1 MNREQLEMLGEAGLR
16 QMARQVGIRGARH
29 HHRSLLITGLAAY
42 FARRPTDDR
51 SEPETDDEPYA
62 ETSLSATEIPPALAT
77 ETMARLLESQGKT
90 AQALALRARLDRT
103 PHQYAAP
110 AVRME
115 HSTALGIELVWEG
128 AEGARRGLVP
138 RPGKAFRVFGEG
150 RAPRARRD
158 EDAYREYSTEEQRS
172 HRRSEPS
179 IAGTDFRGV
188 VLVVRLWTPDAAPT
202 QWELPVTTPQG
213 RMRFDPPPNT
223 TRMCAALGQLSPDG
237 FVPSA
242 RSAIIVLGDERS
254 P

>member
-16 QMARQVGIRGARH
+16 QMARQVGLRGARH

-42 FARRPTDDR
+42 FARRPTDDQ
-51 SEPETDDEPYA
+51 SEPETDDEPHA

-90 AQALALRARLDRT
+90 AQALALRARLART
-103 PHQYAAP
+103 PHQDAAP

-115 HSTALGIELVWEG
+115 QSTAHGIELVWEG
-128 AEGARRGLVP
+128 AEGARRG
-138 RPGKAFRVFGEG
+138 
-150 RAPRARRD
+150 
-158 EDAYREYSTEEQRS
+158 
-172 HRRSEPS
+172 
-179 IAGTDFRGV
+179 
-188 VLVVRLWTPDAAPT
+188 LVVRLWTPDAAPT

-223 TRMCAALGQLSPDG
+223 TRMCAALGLLSPDG